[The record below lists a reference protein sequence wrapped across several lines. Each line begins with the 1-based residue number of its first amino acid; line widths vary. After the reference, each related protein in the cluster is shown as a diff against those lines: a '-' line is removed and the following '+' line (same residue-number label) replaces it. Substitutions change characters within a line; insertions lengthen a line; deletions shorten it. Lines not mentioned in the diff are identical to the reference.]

1 MASRNVEAGEILFR
15 EKPLF
20 VGPSKTSTLIC
31 LNCLGTQVIIS
42 SFQSLNHFLKCI
54 FFVNIQVPKS
64 SCIQCHYPMCSS
76 NCAENHAQTKE
87 CEIIAKNMP
96 LVEGSASSIMK
107 TDYQAI
113 LPLRCLL
120 AKDTEQ
126 WNYFQ
131 MFEDHCKVHTT

>member
-1 MASRNVEAGEILFR
+1 M
-15 EKPLF
+15 
-20 VGPSKTSTLIC
+20 
-31 LNCLGTQVIIS
+31 
-42 SFQSLNHFLKCI
+42 
-54 FFVNIQVPKS
+54 
-64 SCIQCHYPMCSS
+64 QCHYPMCSS
-76 NCAENHAQTKE
+76 NCAENHSQTKE

-96 LVEGSASSIMK
+96 LMEGSSASTIMK